1 MVLLTFPPRRTPRGV
16 GGLTGLRPLP
26 PTPKKEKFPC
36 QEKCSRVPNR
46 FLFKNKRNFTG
57 ALICSRV
64 PSRFLFKNKRNST
77 VTLIM
82 KHWKRDFEENFG
94 IPLKYT
100 RSTRFSAIL
109 DTLRTDVHPK
119 MTPTG
124 VEKAFRELRELQER
138 LRETSE
144 PVLEAK
150 LVLRGSLKGGW
161 EPSQPSQ
168 ICCSVGKNKGCRPGG

>member
-36 QEKCSRVPNR
+36 QEKCSRVPSR
-46 FLFKNKRNFTG
+46 SLFKNKRNFTM
-57 ALICSRV
+57 A
-64 PSRFLFKNKRNST
+64 
-77 VTLIM
+77 LIM
-82 KHWKRDFEENFG
+82 KHWKRGFEENFG

-100 RSTRFSAIL
+100 CSARFSSIL
-109 DTLRTDVHPK
+109 DTFRTDLHPK
-119 MTPTG
+119 MTPKG
-124 VEKAFRELRELQER
+124 VEKSFRELRELQKR

-144 PVLEAK
+144 PVLEAQV
-150 LVLRGSLKGGW
+150 VLRGSLKGGW

-168 ICCSVGKNKGCRPGG
+168 ICCSVSKNKASDQAVEFP

>member
-36 QEKCSRVPNR
+36 QEKCSRVPSR
-46 FLFKNKRNFTG
+46 FLFKNKRNFTV
-57 ALICSRV
+57 AL
-64 PSRFLFKNKRNST
+64 L
-77 VTLIM
+77 M

-100 RSTRFSAIL
+100 RHTCFSSIL
-109 DTLRTDVHPK
+109 VTFRTDFHPK
-119 MTPTG
+119 MTPKG
-124 VEKAFRELRELQER
+124 VEKAFRELRELQKR

-144 PVLEAK
+144 PVLEAQV
-150 LVLRGSLKGGW
+150 VLRGSRKGGW

>member
-36 QEKCSRVPNR
+36 QEKCSRVPSR
-46 FLFKNKRNFTG
+46 FLFKNKRNFTV
-57 ALICSRV
+57 A
-64 PSRFLFKNKRNST
+64 
-77 VTLIM
+77 LIM

-100 RSTRFSAIL
+100 RSTRFSSIS
-109 DTLRTDVHPK
+109 DTLRTDLHPK
-119 MTPTG
+119 MAPKG
-124 VEKAFRELRELQER
+124 VEKAFRELRELQKR

-150 LVLRGSLKGGW
+150 LVLRGALKGGW

-168 ICCSVGKNKGCRPGG
+168 ICCSVGKNNGCRPGG